1 LPVQT
6 GLIYFSNSKVH
17 LVFSYIIIF
26 FGIIHLYFTSCLEAF
41 DEYALWFIGAGIAII
56 FAGFI
61 NLIRAKSSEKIVFT
75 ICILTNFIMTSL
87 FVVALFAMHKPQV
100 YIGIMLSAIA
110 LILSLKKTSF
120 INQK

>member
-1 LPVQT
+1 MPSKFHSIISYS
-6 GLIYFSNSKVH
+6 LI
-17 LVFSYIIIF
+17 L
-26 FGIIHLYFTSCLEAF
+26 FGIIHLYFTSCLVAF

-61 NLIRAKSSEKIVFT
+61 NLIRAKSSEKIVFI
-75 ICILTNFIMTSL
+75 ICLITNFIMASL

-100 YIGIMLSAIA
+100 YLGIVLSVIA
-110 LILSLKKTSF
+110 LILSLKNTSF